1 MNLPCFL
8 SAQPS
13 SRTIIMK
20 TLIWICCVLL
30 TTSAVSQPEHL
41 KLVHAKAEADLRAVV
56 GSVKGVAGF
65 IAVDLTT
72 GDRFAVNETLVFPQ
86 GSAIKIPILME
97 VYRQAGQGAF
107 TLTDRLP
114 VTSKHQVGGSGVLR
128 TLGDGTSHMSVRDLC
143 VLMITLSDNT
153 ATNMLIDLVGMEK
166 INATMRGLG
175 LEQTK
180 VRRRMIDL
188 AASKRGDENVSTPA
202 EAAKIME
209 VLHRGEFVDRSTS
222 DAILEILKMPKR
234 GDFNAALPES
244 VPVAFKP
251 GGIAGVAT
259 EWAIVYLPKRPYVIV
274 GMENYAV
281 GNEASEMMQK
291 ASRIMYDYFSR
302 LARASAHG
310 TYVE

>member
-1 MNLPCFL
+1 MLSLLRVIVCVMALP
-8 SAQPS
+8 
-13 SRTIIMK
+13 
-20 TLIWICCVLL
+20 
-30 TTSAVSQPEHL
+30 AVSAGQPEHL
-41 KLVHAKAEADLRAVV
+41 KIVRERTEAELLATIGAVR
-56 GSVKGVAGF
+56 GAAGF
-65 IAVDLTT
+65 VAIDLTT
-72 GDRFAVNETLVFPQ
+72 GERFAVNETMVFPQ
-86 GSAIKIPILME
+86 GSAIKVPILME

-107 TLTDRLP
+107 KLTDRLP

-128 TLGDGTSHMSVRDLC
+128 TLGDGNSQLSVRDLC

-153 ATNMLIDLVGMEK
+153 ATNMLIDLVGMDR

-180 VRRRMIDL
+180 VRRRMIDP
-188 AASKRGDENVSTPA
+188 AASRRGDENISTPA
-202 EAAKIME
+202 EAAKVME
-209 VLHRGEFVDRSTS
+209 ILHRGEFVDRATS

-234 GDFNAALPES
+234 GDFNAVLPES

-251 GGIAGVAT
+251 GGIPGVAT
-259 EWAIVYLPKRPYVIV
+259 EWAVVYLPKRPYVIV

-302 LARASAHG
+302 LSRASAYG

>member
-1 MNLPCFL
+1 MRRHTYGLM
-8 SAQPS
+8 
-13 SRTIIMK
+13 T
-20 TLIWICCVLL
+20 VLL
-30 TTSAVSQPEHL
+30 LTSFALAQPEHL
-41 KLVHAKAEADLRAVV
+41 RQIRAKTEADLRAAI

-72 GDRFAVNETLVFPQ
+72 GERFAINESLVFPQ

-107 TLTDRLP
+107 KLTDRLP
-114 VTSKHQVGGSGVLR
+114 VTAKHQVGGSGVLR
-128 TLGDGTSHMSVRDLC
+128 TLGDGTSHLSVRDLC

-188 AASKRGDENVSTPA
+188 DASKRGEENISTPA
-202 EAAKIME
+202 EAARIME
-209 VLHRGEFVDRSTS
+209 VLHRGEFVDRATS
-222 DAILEILKMPKR
+222 DAILDILKMPKR
-234 GDFNAALPES
+234 GDFNAVLPET

-251 GGIAGVAT
+251 GGIAGVTT
-259 EWAIVYLPKRPYVIV
+259 EWAIVYLAKRPYVIV

-281 GNEASEMMQK
+281 GNEASEMLQRS
-291 ASRIMYDYFSR
+291 SRIIYDYFSR
-302 LARASAHG
+302 LARASDHG

>member
-1 MNLPCFL
+1 MSLAL
-8 SAQPS
+8 MS
-13 SRTIIMK
+13 S
-20 TLIWICCVLL
+20 LAL
-30 TTSAVSQPEHL
+30 SQPEHIRQIC
-41 KLVHAKAEADLRAVV
+41 AKAEADLCTAF

-65 IAVDLTT
+65 IAVDLAT
-72 GDRFAVNETLVFPQ
+72 GDRFAINETLVFPQ

-97 VYRQAGQGAF
+97 VSRQAGQGAF
-107 TLTDRLP
+107 KLSDRLP
-114 VTSKHQVGGSGVLR
+114 VTSKHQVGGSGILR
-128 TLGDGTSHMSVRDLC
+128 TLGDGTSHLSVRDLC

-180 VRRRMIDL
+180 VQRRMIDV

-222 DAILEILKMPKR
+222 DAILEILKMPER
-234 GDFNAALPES
+234 RDFNVVLPEH

-251 GGIAGVAT
+251 GGIAGVST
-259 EWAIVYLPKRPYVIV
+259 EWAI
-274 GMENYAV
+274 G
-281 GNEASEMMQK
+281 
-291 ASRIMYDYFSR
+291 
-302 LARASAHG
+302 
-310 TYVE
+310 